1 MSASPRKEPSALSQA
16 LPIVLGYLPVGFAY
30 GVLAVKA
37 GLSVANTGL
46 MSILVFAGSA
56 QLIGVDMIGAGGPPL
71 SVIATTLVVNL
82 RHALFSA
89 ALSPFLRGWTRRRIA
104 RFCFQLT
111 DETFA
116 LHATRFHNQ
125 QQSTAKTL
133 AINALTQSA
142 WVAGSLAGAVAGG
155 FVPDV
160 KPLGLDFALAAMFA
174 VLLVGQLMSPAHVL
188 AAGLGAGL
196 ALVISRTPAAPYATL
211 AGAVVAAGVA
221 SATPWAKSP
230 EPRRADQARP
240 VEEP

>member
-1 MSASPRKEPSALSQA
+1 MPDSQRTEPSALSQA

-37 GLSVANTGL
+37 GLGVANTGL

-56 QLIGVDMIGAGGPPL
+56 QLIGVDMIGAGAPAV
-71 SVIATTLVVNL
+71 SVIATTFIVNL
-82 RHALFSA
+82 RHVLFSA
-89 ALSPFLRGWTRRRIA
+89 ALSPYFGEWPKRRII
-104 RFCFQLT
+104 RFCFQMT

-133 AINALTQSA
+133 TINALCQSA
-142 WVAGSLAGAVAGG
+142 WILGGLAGAVAGG

-174 VLLVGQLMSPAHVL
+174 VLLVGQLLTPAHVI
-188 AAGLGAGL
+188 AAVLGGGI
-196 ALVISRTPAAPYATL
+196 ALILSQTPAAPYATL
-211 AGAVVAAGVA
+211 TAAVVAAAVA
-221 SATPWAKSP
+221 SVTPWTRQRSS
-230 EPRRADQARP
+230 
-240 VEEP
+240 